1 MVYTPYD
8 WAQMLRQK
16 ADYVEDRLRLGS
28 PVVGISCDFGV
39 LIATVRGSQRKIYEV
54 YDRIAFAALGQQADI
69 EAIRML
75 AVDFAHVE
83 GFQRS
88 PEDVS
93 IQRVVG
99 FSVSPTVRRAF
110 SDPFRTP
117 FVVRGLFAQVGESV
131 SEDTFIVLNY
141 DGEFVQREG
150 VAAIAGVVEVE
161 GEMERFVTERLRPT
175 NPALDEALQIALMA
189 WALGKIKVEGEASSG
204 EGEKVKVTSEMLSET
219 LNRSLANGKVEA
231 AVLERHSARER
242 RFRMLTDDQVEPVLS
257 KLLAQLGE
265 EGF

>member
-8 WAQMLRQK
+8 WAQVLRQK

-28 PVVGISCDFGV
+28 PVIAISYEMGV
-39 LIATVRGSQRKIYEV
+39 LIATVRGAQRKIYEV
-54 YDRIAFAALGQQADI
+54 YDRLAFAALGQQADI
-69 EAIRML
+69 EAVRML

-99 FSVSPTVRRAF
+99 FAVSPAVRRAF

-117 FVVRGLFAQVGESV
+117 FVVRGLFAQVGEST

-141 DGEFVQREG
+141 DGEFSQRER
-150 VAAIAGVVEVE
+150 VAAIAGVIGVE
-161 GEMERFVTERLRPT
+161 GKMERFVNDHLESGSLP
-175 NPALDEALQIALMA
+175 LDEVLQIALMA
-189 WALGKIKVEGEASSG
+189 WALGKVEA
-204 EGEKVKVTSEMLSET
+204 EGNAPSET
-219 LNRSLANGKVEA
+219 EEREVSQDILGDTLKRNLMEGKVEA
-231 AVLERHSARER
+231 VLLERHSMNER
-242 RFRMLTDDQVEPVLS
+242 RFKLLTDDQIEPALER
-257 KLLAQLGE
+257 LRI
-265 EGF
+265 

>member
-28 PVVGISCDFGV
+28 PVIGVSCGFGV

-54 YDRIAFAALGQQADI
+54 YDRLAFAAIGQQADI

-99 FSVSPTVRRAF
+99 FSVSPNVRRAF

-117 FVVRGLFAQVGESV
+117 FVVRGLFAQVGESIG
-131 SEDTFIVLNY
+131 EDTFIVLNY
-141 DGEFVQREG
+141 DGEFVQREQ

-161 GEMERFVTERLRPT
+161 AEMERFVKEHLKLGDAT
-175 NPALDEALQIALMA
+175 LDEALQVALMA
-189 WALGKIKVEGEASSG
+189 WALGKVKADSGAPSGDEAG
-204 EGEKVKVTSEMLSET
+204 CKPTSET
-219 LNRSLANGKVEA
+219 LIDALKRSLRDGKVEA
-231 AVLERHSARER
+231 ALLERHSVSER
-242 RFRMLTDDQVEPVLS
+242 RFKMLTDERVEMVLS
-257 KLLAQLGE
+257 SLSA
-265 EGF
+265 